1 MTSESP
7 DIPALPS
14 RRAFNQRLITAF
26 EQMNIPYGIGGSIAA
41 MSYSKT
47 SRFTND
53 VDVMFDA
60 DVEKLSLFVKEVER
74 WQVYIDPIESIF
86 EYNLPAH
93 LPINI
98 LDGLAGA
105 KADLFLVQHDGLDA
119 SIMRRLQR
127 RKLYVQPDFFAW
139 FLSPEDVILYKLL
152 YYKQSEGASQKH
164 PADIHAILRALETEI
179 DREYLEHWAHEIG
192 VLTLWQVVWD
202 EFHQA

>member
-7 DIPALPS
+7 ANPPINS
-14 RRAFNQRLITAF
+14 QREFNERLINTL
-26 EQMNIPYGIGGSIAA
+26 EQLNIPYGIGGSIAA

-53 VDVMFDA
+53 VDVMLDA
-60 DVEKLSLFVKEVER
+60 DVERLSLFVEEVER
-74 WQVYIDPIESIF
+74 WEVYIDPIESIF

-105 KADLFLVQHDGLDA
+105 KADLFLVKHEGLDA

-127 RKLYVQPDFFAW
+127 RKLYVQPDFFAF

-152 YYKQSEGASQKH
+152 YYKQSEGTSQKH
-164 PADIHAILRALETEI
+164 PTDIHAILRALETEI
-179 DREYLEHWAHEIG
+179 DRDYLENWADAVG
-192 VLTLWQVVWD
+192 VLKLWQVVWD
-202 EFHQA
+202 EFHQS